1 MIALFFFT
9 VNTGVS
15 PSGKA
20 VVFGTTMRRFE
31 SFHPNSLRL
40 WLSEIALGCCLP
52 VLRMRSWRSKW
63 RNV

>member
-1 MIALFFFT
+1 MITLFFFT

-31 SFHPNSLRL
+31 SFHPNSLMI
-40 WLSEIALGCCLP
+40 WLNERILGCCLQDP
-52 VLRMRSWRSKW
+52 HMRS
-63 RNV
+63 